1 MLSGGTGDIIDPN
14 DTFLHLKPIVMNQP
28 GNLRSNSEMFAA
40 VFCPSCQFSIAR
52 DAKACPECGQPCSPN
67 LTQISE
73 TQLISPRPDKGAAKP
88 APRASMESSV
98 DQLIGQ
104 QIDRYQ
110 CKALLG
116 TGAMGRVYL
125 AHHIDLHRNCALK
138 ILPPQL
144 VESDPA
150 YVERFT
156 NEGRAAAALN
166 HPNIVTIHAIGED
179 RGYHFLEMEFVAG
192 QSLRRLVEEDG
203 PQDPVRATSL
213 ALRIADGLAAAHM
226 AGILHRDLKPDNV
239 MLTHLGVPKITDFG
253 LAKRV
258 ALDSDALNSTAGA
271 HVEVVGTPPFMAP
284 ELFQMSEATT
294 SSDVYAL
301 GVCYFYLLT
310 GRLPYSS
317 PVLSELIYQVT
328 NLPLPS
334 LRNHVP
340 HIPLEMSECLQQLLS
355 KASGNRPR
363 SGVEAAQLL
372 SAVLGESED
381 LDQLMHSAFAH
392 QPGVKW
398 SRTGN
403 LFHVFLQFSDGRRQ
417 TVMVE
422 PSSHAAVD
430 RTLRISSVCCSAH
443 SVYFETALRLN
454 SEILHGALAIAE
466 IDGEA
471 KFLMVDNYPRA
482 TVDPEEIRRSVLEVA
497 HRADAIEKLL
507 TGLDMN

>member
-1 MLSGGTGDIIDPN
+1 MNTSGNPRT
-14 DTFLHLKPIVMNQP
+14 
-28 GNLRSNSEMFAA
+28 NSEMFAA
-40 VFCPSCQFSIAR
+40 VFCPSCQFSIPLDTR
-52 DAKACPECGQPCSPN
+52 ICPECGQPCPPDMAH
-67 LTQISE
+67 LGETQIVLQPE
-73 TQLISPRPDKGAAKP
+73 TTDPVAKVP
-88 APRASMESSV
+88 PRASTSSSV
-98 DQLIGQ
+98 DELIGQ
-104 QIDRYQ
+104 QIDRYH

-116 TGAMGRVYL
+116 SGAMGRVYL

-144 VESDPA
+144 VNSDAA
-150 YVERFT
+150 YVERFAE
-156 NEGRAAAALN
+156 EGRAAAALN
-166 HPNIVTIHAIGED
+166 HPNIVTIHAIGAE

-258 ALDSDALNSTAGA
+258 ALDRRPGDQ
-271 HVEVVGTPPFMAP
+271 VEVVGTPPFMAP
-284 ELFQMSEATT
+284 ELFQRYEATPG
-294 SSDVYAL
+294 SDVYAL

-310 GRLPYSS
+310 GRLPYTA
-317 PVLSELIYQVT
+317 PVLSELIHQVT
-328 NLPLPS
+328 NDPLPS
-334 LRNHVP
+334 LKSHQP
-340 HIPLEMSECLQQLLS
+340 HIPLEMSECLQQMLS
-355 KASGNRPR
+355 KAAENRPR

-381 LDQLMHSAFAH
+381 LDHLMQSAFRH
-392 QPGVKW
+392 QSGVKW
-398 SRTGN
+398 SRCGN
-403 LFHVFLQFSDGRRQ
+403 QYQVQLSFSEGRRQ
-417 TVMVE
+417 TVLVE

-430 RTLRISSVCCSAH
+430 RTLRISSVCCSALP
-443 SVYFETALRLN
+443 VYFETALRLN

-466 IDGEA
+466 IDGGP

-497 HRADAIEKLL
+497 HRADAIERLL